1 MKTVRLCLVTCALLF
16 GWSAH
21 AGKGKPPP
29 TTLEG
34 LADRALA
41 AMEKRASEL
50 GIQGVAVIAFS
61 EGDVVK
67 SWSSKMRVIGVMRKD
82 PVGKEP
88 GANLLG
94 IAYTKA
100 AEMADT
106 LKDSG
111 QAGRPKLTGE
121 TGWPGGVIK
130 KVKRGYII
138 GAFSGGPSQDDV
150 KVSQAGIDVL
160 NQQM

>member
-1 MKTVRLCLVTCALLF
+1 MKTALLCLVTCALLF

-21 AGKGKPPP
+21 AGKTKPPI
-29 TTLEG
+29 TTFEG

-41 AMEKRASEL
+41 TMEKRANEL

-61 EGDVVK
+61 EGDGIK
-67 SWSSKMRVIGVMRKD
+67 AWSSKMRVLGVMRKE
-82 PVGKEP
+82 PAGKEP

-111 QAGRPKLTGE
+111 QAGRPKFSGE

-138 GAFSGGPSQDDV
+138 AAFSGGPSQDDV
-150 KVSQAGIDVL
+150 KVSQAGVDFL
-160 NQQM
+160 AHQL